1 MAEFPSKVSTQTSS
15 PETAAGAGR
24 TFSLRAPACDV
35 AFLRS
40 WLGVLMVLEI
50 LWYLSF
56 WVMVTRTAYGAQ
68 GMIAPVRACGPRQ
81 SGGSENDATS
91 PARVPAQRSV
101 TARKRLL
108 LHVDRGR
115 GWNAVDLPCDLA
127 RDQVLG
133 LLVWALIADSHYYNW
148 GAYHWVMFVAVFC
161 WLLTIIFLVIYLLQL
176 HLKLHV
182 IPWAIVLL
190 MFNLGA
196 TILYIIAFIT
206 CAASVSVT
214 SEKYSQPYNKRAA
227 ASFFACLVMIAYGV
241 STFFSFMGWRG
252 LGSNAATSQAHGA

>member
-1 MAEFPSKVSTQTSS
+1 
-15 PETAAGAGR
+15 
-24 TFSLRAPACDV
+24 
-35 AFLRS
+35 
-40 WLGVLMVLEI
+40 
-50 LWYLSF
+50 
-56 WVMVTRTAYGAQ
+56 MVTRTAYGAQ

-182 IPWAIVLL
+182 IPWAIVNLEISGGLRVKPILL
-190 MFNLGA
+190 TTEEDVCHKRSPSHWLLRAEPHLRLKMTEALSVCD
-196 TILYIIAFIT
+196 LEPV
-206 CAASVSVT
+206 CLSDASDVQS
-214 SEKYSQPYNKRAA
+214 
-227 ASFFACLVMIAYGV
+227 
-241 STFFSFMGWRG
+241 
-252 LGSNAATSQAHGA
+252 GSNHPVHYRLHNMCSFRVSYI

>member
-50 LWYLSF
+50 
-56 WVMVTRTAYGAQ
+56 
-68 GMIAPVRACGPRQ
+68 
-81 SGGSENDATS
+81 
-91 PARVPAQRSV
+91 
-101 TARKRLL
+101 
-108 LHVDRGR
+108 
-115 GWNAVDLPCDLA
+115 
-127 RDQVLG
+127 VLG